1 LHERIVLLPEV
12 VAVTFCWQVR
22 VQQDAEN
29 LRRLEAWRAHALELE
44 QEIAKAV
51 IGQTRAIRLVLIS
64 IFARGHVLIEGDVGV
79 GKTTLLRV
87 VSRALGGGFARLE
100 GTVDMMPT
108 DILYHTYLG
117 DDGRPRVEESEL
129 LRRADTLQVFFFNEI
144 NRARPQVHSLLLRL
158 MAEGNVTAFNRVYD
172 FPHLLVFAD
181 RNMVER
187 EETFE
192 LPAAARDRFFMEVTM
207 GAPDD
212 PDARRRL
219 IFDPAFQNVDR
230 LIERVSA
237 GAFDYR
243 DIIRI
248 SPLIQAHVATSDAL
262 EAYVLDLWRG
272 LVDPVGAGVS
282 LPDIDVST
290 LVKGG
295 ASPRGLAALVKAA
308 RVRAWLEG
316 RDYVVPD
323 DVRDVFMQTMAH
335 RIFVDPIY
343 ALRGDEPVKR
353 FCRAV
358 FDATPVP

>member
-1 LHERIVLLPEV
+1 MAVDDTSQTTRLLSEWRERALHFEE
-12 VAVTFCWQVR
+12 
-22 VQQDAEN
+22 
-29 LRRLEAWRAHALELE
+29 
-44 QEIAKAV
+44 EIAKAV
-51 IGQTRAIRLVLIS
+51 IGQARAIRLLS
-64 IFARGHVLIEGDVGV
+64 ICVFARGHVLLEGDVGV
-79 GKTTLLRV
+79 GKTTLLRT
-87 VSRALGGGFARLE
+87 VSRGLGGGFARLE
-100 GTVDMMPT
+100 GTVDLMPA

-117 DDGRPRVEESEL
+117 EDGRPRVEESEL
-129 LRRADTLQVFFFNEI
+129 LRLADTLQVFFFNEI

-158 MAEGNVTAFNRVYD
+158 MAEGNVTAFNRLYD

-192 LPAAARDRFFMEVTM
+192 LPAAARDRFFMEITM
-207 GAPDD
+207 NAPDD
-212 PDARRRL
+212 REARRRL
-219 IFDPAFQNVDR
+219 IFDPIFQNVDR
-230 LIERVSA
+230 LIERVGA
-237 GAFDYR
+237 GVLNFREINVIA
-243 DIIRI
+243 
-248 SPLIQAHVATSDAL
+248 PLIQARVATSDAL

-272 LVDPVGAGVS
+272 LVDPVSAGVS

-295 ASPRGLAALVKAA
+295 ASPRGLAALVRAA

-323 DVRDVFMQTMAH
+323 DVHDVFMEIMAH
-335 RIFVDPIY
+335 RIIVDPIH
-343 ALRGDEPVKR
+343 ALQGNDPVKR

>member
-1 LHERIVLLPEV
+1 LHERTASLPEV
-12 VAVTFCWQVR
+12 VAVTFCWQVSLKHH
-22 VQQDAEN
+22 AEN

-64 IFARGHVLIEGDVGV
+64 VFARGHVLIEGDVGV
-79 GKTTLLRV
+79 GKTTLLRA

-108 DILYHTYLG
+108 DILYYTYLG
-117 DDGRPRVEESEL
+117 EDGRPRVEESQL
-129 LRRADTLQVFFFNEI
+129 LRLADSLQVFFFNEI

-158 MAEGNVTAFNRVYD
+158 MAEGNATAFDRVYN
-172 FPHLLVFAD
+172 FPNLLVFAD

-192 LPAAARDRFFMEVTM
+192 LPAAARDRFFMEITM
-207 GAPDD
+207 SAPE
-212 PDARRRL
+212 DAESRRRL
-219 IFDPAFQNVDR
+219 IFDPVFQNVDK
-230 LIERVSA
+230 LIESVSP

-243 DIIRI
+243 DINLVA
-248 SPLIQAHVATSDAL
+248 SLIQTQVATSDAL
-262 EAYVLDLWRG
+262 ETYVLNLWRG

-282 LPDIDVST
+282 LPDIELST
-290 LVKGG
+290 FVKGG

-308 RVRAWLEG
+308 RVRTWLEG

-323 DVRDVFMQTMAH
+323 DVRDVFMQVMAH

-343 ALRGDEPVKR
+343 ALQGDEPVKR

>member
-1 LHERIVLLPEV
+1 
-12 VAVTFCWQVR
+12 
-22 VQQDAEN
+22 VQQDADN
-29 LRRLEAWRAHALELE
+29 LRRLEGWRAHALALE
-44 QEIAKAV
+44 QEVAKAV
-51 IGQTRAIRLVLIS
+51 IGQARVIRLVLIS

-79 GKTTLLRV
+79 GKTTLLRA
-87 VSRALGGGFARLE
+87 VSRAIGGGFARLE

-129 LRRADTLQVFFFNEI
+129 LRWAETLQVFFFNEI

-158 MAEGNVTAFNRVYD
+158 MAERNVTAFNRVYD

-192 LPAAARDRFFMEVTM
+192 LPAAARDRFFMEITM

-212 PDARRRL
+212 AEARRRL
-219 IFDPAFQNVDR
+219 IFEPAFQNVDR

-243 DIIRI
+243 DINHIA
-248 SPLIQAHVATSDAL
+248 PLIQAHVVTSDAL

-295 ASPRGLAALVKAA
+295 SSPRGLAALVRAA

-323 DVRDVFMQTMAH
+323 DVRDVFIEIMAH

-343 ALRGDEPVKR
+343 ALQGDEPVRR